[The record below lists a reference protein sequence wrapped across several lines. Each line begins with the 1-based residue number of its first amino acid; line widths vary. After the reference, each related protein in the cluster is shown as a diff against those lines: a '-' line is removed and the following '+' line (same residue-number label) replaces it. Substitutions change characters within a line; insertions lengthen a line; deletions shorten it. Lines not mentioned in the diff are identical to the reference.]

1 MPLSVL
7 LKEVRNVMMIKN
19 VACEVYIDVEKV
31 SDTVDT

>member
-7 LKEVRNVMMIKN
+7 LKEVRNVMIIKN
-19 VACEVYIDVEKV
+19 VICEVYIDLGKV